1 MANILKFPI
10 GSGPTDVKEQRAV
23 SDAVM
28 NERHKMFDLQAKDN
42 HMKYER
48 AKFAVVG
55 EGTRSAQ
62 ENYRAGYE
70 RTFGNKEDEP
80 RSGDIEPSCG
90 HPSAD
95 TRSVG
100 SDAGGG

>member
-70 RTFGNKEDEP
+70 RTFGNQEDAP
-80 RSGDIEPSCG
+80 RSGNSKPSCG
-90 HPSAD
+90 PSSPDAGGIG
-95 TRSVG
+95 T
-100 SDAGGG
+100 DAGGG